1 MNEYYINL
9 KKNNNNN
16 FTKIKRNNNKFDFEN
31 KLNCCQIK
39 KNYYNFFVFF
49 FAGIGILFNSLI
61 LFPKI
66 KKNIKQFIILFSIG
80 CIISIFSFIFY
91 YGPKEYFIKLNQK
104 LTLIIISLTIIT
116 LIIFYIIF
124 N

>member
-49 FAGIGILFNSLI
+49 FAGIGILF
-61 LFPKI
+61 I
-66 KKNIKQFIILFSIG
+66 K
-80 CIISIFSFIFY
+80 
-91 YGPKEYFIKLNQK
+91 
-104 LTLIIISLTIIT
+104 
-116 LIIFYIIF
+116 
-124 N
+124 